1 MDFHV
6 VIPAIMSKRK
16 IHTISSIMLPADPVL
31 TPPALHSADPVSY
44 SGGIAIMAGAVEPR
58 VKAVVV
64 PQVPSVTGTS
74 TRKRLPAGCSG
85 QDLR

>member
-1 MDFHV
+1 MDFPV

-31 TPPALHSADPVSY
+31 TPPALR
-44 SGGIAIMAGAVEPR
+44 SGDIVIMAGAVDPR
-58 VKAVVV
+58 VKEVVV
-64 PQVPSVTGTS
+64 PQVPSVTGSS